1 VKLFLDTTVQMD
13 RYLGKQ
19 KTKKKIRKK
28 INQSTSSTASNYV
41 LGEYKWTIVKD
52 AKILLNL
59 LRSSNSIDE
68 ALNRLPPYKKGRTER
83 VTKKI
88 LGPVMEELRN
98 SYPNRPMSELKE
110 ALQERVEYFLNYL
123 LDYYFWVR
131 IDRGSFV
138 KSPECKDAVIEPSTS
153 EKLSCPLTK
162 PPPCDI
168 EDFWNSHKK
177 ELEALANNLPRAQKK
192 FKSAAAS
199 ILKNPKKS
207 HGKKCRHILGDA
219 IIATQCPKGYRVFTT
234 NTGDFQPICQV
245 IGKSPPIGL
254 K

>member
-1 VKLFLDTTVQMD
+1 MKLFLDTTVQMN

-28 INQSTSSTASNYV
+28 INQSTSCTASNYV
-41 LGEYKWTIVKD
+41 LGEYRWTIVKD
-52 AKILLNL
+52 AAIFLNL
-59 LRSSNSIDE
+59 LKSSNSINE
-68 ALNRLPPYKKGRTER
+68 AVNRLPSYNRRTER

-98 SYPNRPMSELKE
+98 SAPNRPMSELKE
-110 ALQERVEYFLNYL
+110 ALQERVEYLLDWL

-131 IDRGSFV
+131 IDRDSFV
-138 KSPECKDAVIEPSTS
+138 KSPECVDARIEPSAS
-153 EKLSCPLTK
+153 EKISCPLTK

-168 EDFWNSHKK
+168 EDFWSRHKA
-177 ELEALANNLPRAQKK
+177 ELKSLAHNLPDSLSK
-192 FKSAAAS
+192 FKSPAAS
-199 ILKNPKKS
+199 ILRNPEKA
-207 HGKKCRHILGDA
+207 HGKKCRYILGDA

-234 NTGDFQPICQV
+234 NTGDFQPICQAV
-245 IGKSPPIGL
+245 GKSTPIGL